1 MKWLKNLFKKKEVK
15 KQDKTTKSYGVP
27 EFKRIPSPPPSQ
39 IIKEGCDVRSR
50 TTYQTVDSHNDLL
63 DPTNII
69 SPLNP
74 FSPIS
79 VWDHPNHNY
88 SSPHFNQCE
97 PPSYDSTS
105 SQDYSSSDYSSSDY
119 TSSYSTDSTSY
130 DSDSSSY
137 SCD

>member
-15 KQDKTTKSYGVP
+15 KQDKTRKSYGALEV
-27 EFKRIPSPPPSQ
+27 KHISSPQPNQ
-39 IIKEGCDVRSR
+39 IIKEGCDVRSI
-50 TTYQTVDSHNDLL
+50 TTHQTVDSHNDLL